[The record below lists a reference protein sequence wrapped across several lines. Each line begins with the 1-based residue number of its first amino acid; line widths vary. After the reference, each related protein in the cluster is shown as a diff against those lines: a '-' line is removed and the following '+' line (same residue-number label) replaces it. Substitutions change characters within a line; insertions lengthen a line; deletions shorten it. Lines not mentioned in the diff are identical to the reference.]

1 MVNSGMSKNLRKTDI
16 LTDLWHSLGGLESG
30 VSVDY
35 LLHGLN
41 GEREFCVHG
50 NLDPRLRQVKVAEV
64 GAKLVNRLGEGR
76 RVPADE
82 PGAAATVMLK
92 LSSLGEI
99 LLTEQS
105 PQTRHGAIA
114 RAGHRI
120 HYRLAVVP
128 ALGPDAAGLA
138 WLGIVDWSRRLG

>member
-1 MVNSGMSKNLRKTDI
+1 MVNAGMSKNLRKTDI
-16 LTDLWHSLGGLESG
+16 LADLWHSLGGLESG
-30 VSVDY
+30 VSVDH
-35 LLHGLN
+35 LLHSLN

-50 NLDPRLRQVKVAEV
+50 DLDPRRRQVKVAEV
-64 GAKLVNRLGEGR
+64 GAKLVNRLGEGPLA
-76 RVPADE
+76 PAGE
-82 PGAAATVMLK
+82 PGVAATVMLK
-92 LSSLGEI
+92 LSSLGET

-120 HYRLAVVP
+120 HYRLAAVP
-128 ALGPDAAGLA
+128 ALGPDGTGSA